1 MGSNPSLVLSLCFS
15 FLSFSLSSSLLSLLS
30 PLFLLLFVPSP
41 SLIFLLL
48 LPFPSQLTSNRLF
61 DDDEDHGGQAEVSM
75 MSGFSAESSFIG
87 ERKDPQADVQP
98 HYDGTNDGDDDGD
111 DEVANNFKVLLHQQS
126 TLQGGTDAAA
136 AAAAEKNKHHSSL
149 MDDMESMI
157 MSKHE
162 ELLMLGVL

>member
-1 MGSNPSLVLSLCFS
+1 
-15 FLSFSLSSSLLSLLS
+15 
-30 PLFLLLFVPSP
+30 
-41 SLIFLLL
+41 
-48 LPFPSQLTSNRLF
+48 LTSNRLF

-87 ERKDPQADVQP
+87 ERRDPQADVQP
-98 HYDGTNDGDDDGD
+98 HYDGTNDGDD
-111 DEVANNFKVLLHQQS
+111 EVANNFQVLLHQQS
-126 TLQGGTDAAA
+126 TLQGGTDAA

>member
-1 MGSNPSLVLSLCFS
+1 MC
-15 FLSFSLSSSLLSLLS
+15 LSLL
-30 PLFLLLFVPSP
+30 LLS
-41 SLIFLLL
+41 
-48 LPFPSQLTSNRLF
+48 FPSQLARNRLF

-87 ERKDPQADVQP
+87 EQRDPQADVQA
-98 HYDGTNDGDDDGD
+98 HYDGTNNGD
-111 DEVANNFKVLLHQQS
+111 DEVANNFAVLR
-126 TLQGGTDAAA
+126 GAD
-136 AAAAEKNKHHSSL
+136 AAAAEKNKHHSAL

>member
-1 MGSNPSLVLSLCFS
+1 M
-15 FLSFSLSSSLLSLLS
+15 
-30 PLFLLLFVPSP
+30 
-41 SLIFLLL
+41 
-48 LPFPSQLTSNRLF
+48 F

-87 ERKDPQADVQP
+87 ERRDPQADVQA
-98 HYDGTNDGDDDGD
+98 HYDGTNDGD

-126 TLQGGTDAAA
+126 TLRGGTDAAA

>member
-1 MGSNPSLVLSLCFS
+1 
-15 FLSFSLSSSLLSLLS
+15 
-30 PLFLLLFVPSP
+30 
-41 SLIFLLL
+41 
-48 LPFPSQLTSNRLF
+48 LTSNRLF

-87 ERKDPQADVQP
+87 ERRDPQADVQA

-136 AAAAEKNKHHSSL
+136 AEKNKHHSSL